1 MGEGVNFSLDK
12 VDHGKLFIGTY
23 LFIQIKEM
31 SCVMLSEISG
41 KATGTKE
48 KQ

>member
-1 MGEGVNFSLDK
+1 MGKGVNISLDK
-12 VDHGKLFIGTY
+12 IDHRELFIGAI
-23 LFIQIKEM
+23 LFIKIKEM

>member
-1 MGEGVNFSLDK
+1 LGEVVNISLDK
-12 VDHGKLFIGTY
+12 ADHGKLFIGTF